1 MERDIGVLNTMGKL
15 IANVSVNSEI
25 GVLMH
30 HQSGV
35 YASCRKF
42 HDSNTTA

>member
-1 MERDIGVLNTMGKL
+1 MERDIDVLNTMR
-15 IANVSVNSEI
+15 NFVVSASVKSEI
-25 GVLMH
+25 DVLMH

-42 HDSNTTA
+42 HGSNTTA

>member
-15 IANVSVNSEI
+15 NVNASVKSEI
-25 GVLMH
+25 DVLMH

-42 HDSNTTA
+42 HGSNTTA

>member
-1 MERDIGVLNTMGKL
+1 MERDIDALNTMDKF
-15 IANVSVNSEI
+15 IVDASVKAEI
-25 GVLMH
+25 DVLMH

-42 HDSNTTA
+42 HDSNKTA